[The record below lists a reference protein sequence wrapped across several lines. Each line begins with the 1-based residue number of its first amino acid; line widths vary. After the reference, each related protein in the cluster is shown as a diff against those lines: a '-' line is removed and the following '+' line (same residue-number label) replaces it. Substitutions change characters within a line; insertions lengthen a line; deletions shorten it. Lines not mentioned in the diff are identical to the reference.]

1 MSQYRVQNPVNNKI
15 IETFDALDDAAI
27 EPILE
32 ASSVAFTEWSGTPVS
47 QRAEIVAK
55 AASLFE
61 ERKEELAAIIAEE
74 MGKPLPEGVEEAE
87 FSSAIIQ
94 YYADNAEKFLADQEI
109 PTEADGKAFIRRRP
123 FGPLLGIMPWNF
135 PYYQVARFAGPNL
148 VAGNTII
155 LKHSEICPRSAL
167 AIEKIFLDAGLP
179 AGVYTNVFAT
189 HEQISTLI
197 ADPRVQGVSLTGS
210 ERAGAIVGAQ
220 AGQHLKKAVL
230 ELGGSDPYVVLDT
243 DDVKASAELAWGTRM
258 YNTGQA
264 CNSNKRLIV
273 AEDIY
278 DEFVQELVNLAQQM
292 EPGLPDTAGET
303 VYAPLSSRSAAEN
316 LKEQLERAVSAG
328 GQLLAGG
335 ELSEEGAYIS
345 PAVITDI
352 PRGSDSYY
360 EEFFGPV
367 ATVYKFK
374 TDEEALEIAND
385 NVFGLGAAVFSQDS
399 KRAQAIA
406 ERIESGM
413 SNVNTPTG
421 EGPELPFGG
430 VKRSGFGRELGS
442 LGIEEFINK
451 QMYFIAN

>member
-1 MSQYRVQNPVNNKI
+1 MC
-15 IETFDALDDAAI
+15 
-27 EPILE
+27 
-32 ASSVAFTEWSGTPVS
+32 
-47 QRAEIVAK
+47 
-55 AASLFE
+55 
-61 ERKEELAAIIAEE
+61 
-74 MGKPLPEGVEEAE
+74 
-87 FSSAIIQ
+87 
-94 YYADNAEKFLADQEI
+94 
-109 PTEADGKAFIRRRP
+109 IRDR
-123 FGPLLGIMPWNF
+123 
-135 PYYQVARFAGPNL
+135 
-148 VAGNTII
+148 
-155 LKHSEICPRSAL
+155 
-167 AIEKIFLDAGLP
+167 
-179 AGVYTNVFAT
+179 
-189 HEQISTLI
+189 
-197 ADPRVQGVSLTGS
+197 
-210 ERAGAIVGAQ
+210 
-220 AGQHLKKAVL
+220 
-230 ELGGSDPYVVLDT
+230 
-243 DDVKASAELAWGTRM
+243 

-278 DEFVQELVNLAQQM
+278 DEFVQELVNLAQHM
-292 EPGLPDTAGET
+292 EPGLPDAAGGT

-316 LKEQLERAVSAG
+316 LKDQLDRAVSAG
-328 GQLLAGG
+328 GQLLVGG
-335 ELSEEGAYIS
+335 ELSDEGAYIS

-406 ERIESGM
+406 ERIDSGM